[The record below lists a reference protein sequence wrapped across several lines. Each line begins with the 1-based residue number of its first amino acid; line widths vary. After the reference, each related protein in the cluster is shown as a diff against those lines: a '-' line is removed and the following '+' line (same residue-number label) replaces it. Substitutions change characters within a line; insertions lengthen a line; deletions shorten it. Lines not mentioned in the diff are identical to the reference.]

1 MMVGS
6 SSVKTSLIVLGL
18 ALLVLAA
25 YGRVGQYTFVDL
37 DDSEYIYENPQVRA
51 GLTFHGAAWAFT
63 TTHAANWHPLTW
75 LSHMADVQ
83 MFGLEAGWHHWANVL
98 IHALN
103 AILLYLVLQSMSG
116 AAWRSAFVAGLF
128 AVHPLHVESVAWVAE
143 RKDVLSTFLWLLT
156 MGLYTGYVRRPG
168 AWRYLAVTLPL
179 ALGLLSKPML
189 VSLPFVLLL
198 LDYWP
203 LGRLPWGDPSDADSK
218 PVSRHSIPRLVL
230 EKVPLLVLAAGSSIV
245 TYAAQSSKA
254 ATASLEHFPLGA
266 RASNALV
273 SYVCYLVKTVWPA
286 SLAVF
291 YPHSSS
297 IGAQVPI
304 WQPLAAAAL
313 LAVLTLV
320 ALWYGRLRPY
330 LAVGWLW
337 YVGTLL
343 PVIGIVQVG
352 SQAMADRYTYVPLV
366 GIFIAVAWGVPDLLG
381 GWRHRQ
387 PVLAVLGTAVILGLA
402 VATWAQTA
410 HWRDNRSLYTHAIA
424 VTHKN
429 WLAWNNLGNDHLNR
443 GDFRRA
449 LSSFQ
454 EALRIKPD
462 YADAWY
468 NAGIALGRLQD
479 YPRAIASYR
488 EALRL
493 DPANADGW
501 VYRGLAHQAIGQYAE
516 AIACYESA
524 LRLKPADAIALNNL
538 VVAHSVQGNRGKVLE
553 TYRRLRAVDPARAEE
568 LLRSIGMA
576 Q

>member
-1 MMVGS
+1 
-6 SSVKTSLIVLGL
+6 VKPSLIALGL
-18 ALLVLAA
+18 VILVMAA
-25 YGRVGQYTFVDL
+25 YSRVGRFTFIDL

-51 GLTFHGAAWAFT
+51 GLTLDGAAWAFT

-83 MFGLEAGWHHWANVL
+83 VFGLEAGRHHWMNVL

-103 AILLYLVLQSMSG
+103 AVLLFLVLQYTTG
-116 AAWRSAFVAGLF
+116 APWRSATVAALF
-128 AVHPLHVESVAWVAE
+128 AAHPLHVESVAWVAE
-143 RKDVLSTFLWLLT
+143 RKDVLSTFFWLLT
-156 MGLYTGYVRRPG
+156 MGLYAGYVQRPG
-168 AWRYLAVTLPL
+168 VWRYLTVTLSF

-203 LGRLPWGDPSDADSK
+203 LGRLAWRDPSDTAST
-218 PVSRHSIPRLVL
+218 PVSRHSISRLVL
-230 EKVPLLVLAAGSSIV
+230 EKVAFLVLAVGSSIV
-245 TYAAQSSKA
+245 TYAAQASKA

-273 SYVCYLVKTVWPA
+273 AYVLYLVKTVWPT

-291 YPHSSS
+291 YPHPSS
-297 IGAQVPI
+297 IGAQIPM

-313 LAVLTLV
+313 LSVLTLV

-337 YVGTLL
+337 YVGTLV

-352 SQAMADRYTYVPLV
+352 SQAMADRYTYVPLI
-366 GIFIAVAWGVPDLLG
+366 GIFIAVAWGIPELLG
-381 GWRHRQ
+381 GWRYRQ
-387 PVLAVLGTAVILGLA
+387 PVLAALGTAAVLGLW
-402 VATWAQTA
+402 VTTWAQTA
-410 HWRDNRSLYTHAIA
+410 HWRDNGSLYTHAIA

-479 YPRAIASYR
+479 YPRAIAAYQ

-524 LRLKPADAIALNNL
+524 LRLRPADAIALNNL
-538 VVAHSVQGNRGKVLE
+538 VVAHAVQGNRGKVLE
-553 TYRRLRAVDPARAEE
+553 TYRRLRAVDPVRAEE
-568 LLRSIGMA
+568 LLRSIGVA
-576 Q
+576 R